1 MCLPDSGHRS
11 SNLPFGNR
19 GCHLCGTEP
28 CGSWDTFVMEIL
40 ISLPVEA
47 ISMTG
52 SFGAMALIS
61 NDRCIKNWY
70 KI

>member
-1 MCLPDSGHRS
+1 
-11 SNLPFGNR
+11 
-19 GCHLCGTEP
+19 
-28 CGSWDTFVMEIL
+28 MEIL

-70 KI
+70 EI